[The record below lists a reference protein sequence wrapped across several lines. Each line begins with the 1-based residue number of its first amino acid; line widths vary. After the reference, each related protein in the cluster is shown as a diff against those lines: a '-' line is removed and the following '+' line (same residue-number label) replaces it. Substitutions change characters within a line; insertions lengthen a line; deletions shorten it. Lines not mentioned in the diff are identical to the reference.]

1 MVATQFSCSRRRR
14 QTGRRHLI
22 CGKTLRQFR
31 SLPGADGMKTGYT
44 CASGYNIVASA
55 TREGHRI
62 IAVVMGEP
70 SKPARNARAAALI
83 EHGFRIYGWKS
94 VFPHRPLRQLPEQ
107 YYPRRL

>member
-1 MVATQFSCSRRRR
+1 
-14 QTGRRHLI
+14 
-22 CGKTLRQFR
+22 
-31 SLPGADGMKTGYT
+31 MKTGYT

-94 VFPHRPLRQLPEQ
+94 VFPTA
-107 YYPRRL
+107 RLDN